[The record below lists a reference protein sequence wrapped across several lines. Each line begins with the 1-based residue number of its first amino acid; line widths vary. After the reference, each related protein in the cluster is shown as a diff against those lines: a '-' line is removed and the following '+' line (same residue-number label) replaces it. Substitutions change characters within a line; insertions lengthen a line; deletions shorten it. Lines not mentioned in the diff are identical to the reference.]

1 MKNFLFQRNKFLS
14 PLFLGIIL
22 SFTLPPY
29 NFTLLGFVVFP
40 LLLYLFFINQNQ
52 SRKSIFFIGFLFG
65 YGYFLSSLYWIVYSL
80 NFDDNLT
87 ILKPLALF
95 FIPSLLAVFYGVA
108 SIFIK
113 KLISKSLFFII
124 AFSVVL
130 SAFDFL
136 RGTIFSGFPWNLFA
150 YTWSWSLES
159 LQILSLVGTY
169 SLNLLTIFI
178 FCLPYVVLHNFHYK
192 KLFVVTTSIIT
203 VLLLNFVVGQTLLN
217 KKNLEKIPNF
227 KVVLLQPDQSIKNLS
242 VANNEEKYVNNLIRA
257 SNPKAYE
264 NIKTLFV
271 WPEGVLFDLKNSQKY
286 KKIFNEEFSQDQQVI
301 FGSTRYEGNKFY
313 NSMVLLNNNAEI
325 ISNYD
330 KIKLVPFGEF
340 IPFYNF
346 FGKINFKKITF
357 GYGSFSKGSK
367 RNPIALNNSEVKFLP
382 LICYEIIFSGLLD
395 IEKKDYDFI
404 LNISEDGWFNKSIGT
419 IQHFIHAKY
428 RAIEEGKQ
436 VVRSTNQGI
445 TSSIK
450 PNGEVDKRTS
460 FNELSV
466 IVVDIYTNDTKT
478 TFANWGNKI
487 FYLLTFITCVF
498 LLLFRK
504 RNE

>member
-1 MKNFLFQRNKFLS
+1 
-14 PLFLGIIL
+14 
-22 SFTLPPY
+22 
-29 NFTLLGFVVFP
+29 
-40 LLLYLFFINQNQ
+40 
-52 SRKSIFFIGFLFG
+52 
-65 YGYFLSSLYWIVYSL
+65 
-80 NFDDNLT
+80 
-87 ILKPLALF
+87 
-95 FIPSLLAVFYGVA
+95 
-108 SIFIK
+108 
-113 KLISKSLFFII
+113 
-124 AFSVVL
+124 
-130 SAFDFL
+130 
-136 RGTIFSGFPWNLFA
+136 
-150 YTWSWSLES
+150 
-159 LQILSLVGTY
+159 
-169 SLNLLTIFI
+169 
-178 FCLPYVVLHNFHYK
+178 
-192 KLFVVTTSIIT
+192 
-203 VLLLNFVVGQTLLN
+203 
-217 KKNLEKIPNF
+217 
-227 KVVLLQPDQSIKNLS
+227 
-242 VANNEEKYVNNLIRA
+242 LIRA

>member
-1 MKNFLFQRNKFLS
+1 MKNFLFKRNKFLFS
-14 PLFLGIIL
+14 LFLGVIL

-29 NFTLLGFVVFP
+29 NLTFLGFLVFP

-52 SRKSIFFIGFLFG
+52 SRKLIFWIGFLFG
-65 YGYFLSSLYWIVYSL
+65 YGYFLSNLYWIVYSL
-80 NFDDNLT
+80 NFDENLT
-87 ILKPLALF
+87 ALKPLVLI

-113 KLISKSLFFII
+113 KLISKNFFFII
-124 AFSVVL
+124 FFSVVI
-130 SAFDFL
+130 SVFDFL
-136 RGTIFSGFPWNLFA
+136 RGVIFSGFPWNLFA

-159 LQILSLVGTY
+159 LQILSFVGTY

-192 KLFVVTTSIIT
+192 KLFVVTASISIS
-203 VLLLNFVVGQTLLN
+203 LLLNFFVGHALLN
-217 KKNLEKIPNF
+217 KNNLKKIPNF

-242 VANNEEKYVNNLIRA
+242 IDNNEEKYVNNLIRA
-257 SNPKAYE
+257 SNPKAHE
-264 NIKTLFV
+264 DKKTLFV
-271 WPEGVLFDLKNSQKY
+271 WPEGVLFDLENSQKY
-286 KKIFNEEFSQDQQVI
+286 KKIFNKEFSQDQQII
-301 FGSTRYEGNKFY
+301 FGSTRYEGNKFF

-340 IPFYNF
+340 IPFHNF
-346 FGKINFKKITF
+346 FEKIILKKITF

-367 RNPIALNNSEVKFLP
+367 RNPIVLNNSEVKFLP
-382 LICYEIIFSGLLD
+382 LICYEIIFSGLID
-395 IEKKDYDFI
+395 IEKKGYDFI

-450 PNGEVDKRTS
+450 PNGKVDKRTN
-460 FNELSV
+460 FNDQSA
-466 IVVDIYTNDTKT
+466 IVVDIYTKDKKT
-478 TFANWGNKI
+478 TFAKWGNKI
-487 FYLLTFITCVF
+487 FYLLIFFTCVF
-498 LLLFRK
+498 LFLFRK